1 MFKTEKPS
9 SLRFVREEGFFML
22 FFSECS
28 IGSYPREECENTGMA
43 R

>member
-22 FFSECS
+22 LFSECS
-28 IGSYPREECENTGMA
+28 IEC
-43 R
+43 